1 MRLHIEN
8 MTVTP
13 IFHTLRKS
21 ICTLEKPFGTIL
33 HEIELSKEFGV
44 SRTPIRQALH
54 QLAAMGLVETRNGV
68 GTIVTAGDPETV
80 GDIYRLRIQLTA
92 LIGQLAT
99 KECPATAAENMRAL
113 HAEVVELGSKLS
125 PQNFW
130 DLNEKR
136 HKIITSIIENQELR
150 ALHHL
155 YYFKVAPFWFGIFLK
170 NPQQEF
176 TRLIREIQE
185 TAFWMEQGNMMTV
198 ANIQQ
203 NHIAMAANRVKLR
216 Q

>member
-1 MRLHIEN
+1 

-13 IFHTLRKS
+13 IIHTLRKS

-113 HAEVVELGSKLS
+113 HAEVLELEPNLS
-125 PQNFW
+125 PRDFW
-130 DLNEKR
+130 DLNGKL
-136 HKIITSIIENQELR
+136 HKIITGIIENQELR
-150 ALHHL
+150 TLYHL

>member
-1 MRLHIEN
+1 

-13 IFHTLRKS
+13 IIHTLRKS

-92 LIGQLAT
+92 LIGQLST

-130 DLNEKR
+130 VLNEKR